1 MGARSGERRA
11 AARRGR
17 GAQGWLGLVLGSV
30 LAVSTAPAAERAQFV
45 TLGTGGG
52 PVIRVKR
59 SEAANAVVV
68 NGSVYLFD
76 VGDGVQR
83 QLAAAGLP
91 LASVKAVFISHHHM
105 DHNGGLGPLMMSRWL
120 LDPLPAIPVIGPPGT
135 RAMTAGIAAANVAT
149 VNAPVSL
156 GPAPPPIEATVHAVD
171 LPPVLDTPTEIYRDA
186 DVRVLA
192 VSVAH
197 FHLPAG
203 MALDP
208 EPRSYAFRIEAGGR
222 TFVYSGDTG
231 PSENLERLAMGADVL
246 VSEVIDVAAAAASA
260 GRTLPA
266 AAVGPL
272 VAHLRQ
278 DHLTP
283 EDVGRIA
290 ARAGV
295 GEVVL
300 THLSPGLDT
309 ETDLTGYTRGIAP
322 TFKGKVVVAADLD
335 RF

>member
-1 MGARSGERRA
+1 MA
-11 AARRGR
+11 AALAASS
-17 GAQGWLGLVLGSV
+17 AQAAQS
-30 LAVSTAPAAERAQFV
+30 APKGAQFV

-59 SEAANAVVV
+59 SEPANAVVV

-91 LASVKAVFISHHHM
+91 LASVRAVFISHHHM
-105 DHNGGLGPLMMSRWL
+105 DHNAGLGPLIMSRWL
-120 LDPLPAIPVIGPPGT
+120 FDPSPAMPVIGPPGT
-135 RAMTAGIAAANVAT
+135 RAMTAGIAAANRAT

-156 GPAPPPIEATVHAVD
+156 GPLPPPVEATVSPTD

-186 DVRVLA
+186 NIRVLA
-192 VSVAH
+192 ISVAH
-197 FHLPAG
+197 FHLPPG

-208 EPRSYAFRIEAGGR
+208 EPRSYAFRIEAAGR
-222 TFVYSGDTG
+222 VFVYSGDTG
-231 PSENLERLAMGADVL
+231 PSENLERLAKGADIL
-246 VSEVIDVAAAAASA
+246 VSEVIDLAAAAASV
-260 GRTLPA
+260 RKTLPPS
-266 AAVGPL
+266 AVAPL
-272 VAHLRQ
+272 LAHMRL

-283 EDVGRIA
+283 EDIGGLA

-295 GEVVL
+295 REVVL
-300 THLSPGLDT
+300 THLSPGLDS
-309 ETDLTGYTRGIAP
+309 ETDVAGYTRGIRP
-322 TFKGKVVVAADLD
+322 TFKGKIVVARDLA